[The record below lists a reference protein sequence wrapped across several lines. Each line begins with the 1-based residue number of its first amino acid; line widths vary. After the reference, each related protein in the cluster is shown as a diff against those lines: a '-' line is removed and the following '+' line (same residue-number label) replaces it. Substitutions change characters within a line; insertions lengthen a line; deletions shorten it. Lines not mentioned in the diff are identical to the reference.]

1 MTSEK
6 KDFKQTH
13 LPHRKLLLRKYHS
26 FFTAVFWK
34 KKSSF
39 QIWAKGF
46 IQQMT
51 RHVSYRV
58 TSCHDLWG
66 HPRTSD
72 PISNPEAWKWPGART
87 ENLGFGGFLEISGGK
102 IVKDQLLT
110 DGMAWKGVYVR
121 GVSWCGLMWV
131 GVFFD
136 VFRQVGGIF
145 SKHLLD
151 WVDDNYQWRP
161 SRRAALLQSMPLGVV
176 KEMLGCYG
184 HVMPQKSQVG
194 KGTKPSL
201 PGSLA

>member
-6 KDFKQTH
+6 TDFKQTH
-13 LPHRKLLLRKYHS
+13 LPHRKLLLRKLHFIEKRPFS
-26 FFTAVFWK
+26 EK
-34 KKSSF
+34 HLIL

-72 PISNPEAWKWPGART
+72 PISNPEAWKRPGTRT

-121 GVSWCGLMWV
+121 GCKLMWV
-131 GVFFD
+131 D
-136 VFRQVGGIF
+136 VGWCF
-145 SKHLLD
+145 SMCLD
-151 WVDDNYQWRP
+151 RLEAFSPNI
-161 SRRAALLQSMPLGVV
+161 S
-176 KEMLGCYG
+176 
-184 HVMPQKSQVG
+184 
-194 KGTKPSL
+194 
-201 PGSLA
+201 

>member
-1 MTSEK
+1 
-6 KDFKQTH
+6 
-13 LPHRKLLLRKYHS
+13 
-26 FFTAVFWK
+26 
-34 KKSSF
+34 
-39 QIWAKGF
+39 
-46 IQQMT
+46 MT

-131 GVFFD
+131 GAFFNL
-136 VFRQVGGIF
+136 FRQVGGIF

-161 SRRAALLQSMPLGVV
+161 SRRAALLQSMPLGLWKRCLAATATWCPKNRKLE
-176 KEMLGCYG
+176 KEQNP
-184 HVMPQKSQVG
+184 H
-194 KGTKPSL
+194 SL
-201 PGSLA
+201 EV